1 MGSGGFILTL
11 VVLIVSG
18 LVLWFVN
25 WRRERGRL
33 VRADTQLELALWA
46 SAEELWELDVRSD
59 LLHRRGRI
67 SGLHLS
73 YYDTPAPNLQT
84 FLNIVHRDDRLAVAA
99 NFERVISGTAEHA
112 DVAYRVR
119 SDKHSW
125 IWLQS
130 RGRAMSRDAQGR
142 AHTVVGTSRNI
153 TQLKEREQRLH
164 FALIGAG
171 EELWEVDTL
180 TGTLRRENAFEHLL
194 PVDGEITSTL
204 QRMNELVH
212 PEDVEAVGRR
222 FGAALA
228 GTTPS
233 FHATYRFRTP
243 DGSYMWLDTQ
253 GQGIEFNKEG
263 KPRRV
268 LGTTRDISA
277 IKYGEERLRLALWGS
292 RAELWDVDMASGQI
306 HRDERLPQLPLQQ
319 EHLLFRELLDAVHA
333 DDRASL
339 RDAMIDHAKRTTD
352 AFEAQFRM
360 ADASDNWRWFV
371 ARGRVTERDANGHAQ
386 RMLGTLHDIT
396 ALKGAE
402 DELRRLNEELEA
414 RVSQRTADLSTMVDE
429 LRMANAQLR
438 EAQRQLVE
446 AEKMASLG
454 SLVAGVA
461 HEINTPLGISVTA
474 ASQMDSVFADVARSL
489 PAADGAQVRATLEKG
504 QRCAKLVLSNLERAS
519 RLVSSFKQVA
529 VDQASEAVRRINVA
543 QYLDEILA
551 SLLPRLKR
559 TKHRVQV
566 ECAPNIDVETY
577 PGALYQIVVNL
588 IMNSL
593 LHAFA
598 DDASGTINITAQLR
612 DKTLDLQYRDDGSGM
627 SQEIRARIFEPF
639 FTTRRGSG
647 GTGLGMHVV
656 YNLVTQ
662 LLHGTIACRSAPGEG
677 CTFDISFPVSL
688 TPRPTAERAM
698 LGPMA
703 VSNGK

>member
-1 MGSGGFILTL
+1 MGPGNFILTL
-11 VVLIVSG
+11 VVLISIG
-18 LVLWFVN
+18 LALWFVN
-25 WRRERGRL
+25 WRRGRRQL

-59 LLHRRGRI
+59 VLQRRGRI
-67 SGLHLS
+67 SRLHSS

-84 FLNIVHRDDRLAVAA
+84 FLNIVHRDDRAAVAET
-99 NFERVISGTAEHA
+99 FERVISGAAEHG
-112 DVAYRVR
+112 DVAYRVH
-119 SDKHSW
+119 SDENSW
-125 IWLQS
+125 VWLQS
-130 RGRAMSRDAQGR
+130 RGRATARDAHGR
-142 AHTVVGTSRNI
+142 AYTVVGTSRDI
-153 TQLKEREQRLH
+153 TELKEREQRLH

-180 TGTLRRENAFEHLL
+180 TGALRRENPFEHLL
-194 PVDGEITSTL
+194 PTDGEITSTL

-212 PEDVEAVGRR
+212 PDDVEEVGRR
-222 FGAALA
+222 FGAALS

-233 FHATYRFRTP
+233 FHATYRFRLP

-253 GQGIEFNKEG
+253 GQGIEFNKQG

-292 RAELWDVDMASGQI
+292 RAELWDVDMASGEI

-319 EHLLFRELLDAVHA
+319 ERLLFRELLDAVHV

-352 AFEAQFRM
+352 AFEAQFRI
-360 ADASDNWRWFV
+360 ADLSGNWRWLV
-371 ARGRVTERDANGHAQ
+371 ARGRVTERDEHGHAQ
-386 RMLGTLHDIT
+386 RMLGTMHDVT
-396 ALKGAE
+396 ALKGVE

-429 LRMANAQLR
+429 LRTTNAQLR
-438 EAQRQLVE
+438 EAQRQLVD

-461 HEINTPLGISVTA
+461 HEINTPLGISITA
-474 ASQMDSVFADVARSL
+474 ASQMDMVFADVAKSL
-489 PAADGAQVRATLEKG
+489 PATDGVQVRGTLEKG
-504 QRCAKLVLSNLERAS
+504 QRCVKLVLSNLDRAS
-519 RLVSSFKQVA
+519 RLVRSFKQVA
-529 VDQASEAVRRINVA
+529 VDQTSEVARRINVA

-551 SLLPRLKR
+551 SLHPRLKHM
-559 TKHRVQV
+559 KHRVHVQ
-566 ECAPNIDVETY
+566 CAPEIEVETY

-588 IMNSL
+588 VINSL
-593 LHAFA
+593 IHGFA
-598 DDASGTINITAQLR
+598 DDADGAIGITAQLHE
-612 DKTLDLQYRDDGSGM
+612 KTLVIEYRDDGSGM
-627 SQEIRARIFEPF
+627 SEEVRTRIFEPF

-647 GTGLGMHVV
+647 GTGLGLHIV

-662 LLHGTIACRSAPGEG
+662 LLHGTIACQSTQGKG
-677 CTFDISFPVSL
+677 STFKICFPVS
-688 TPRPTAERAM
+688 
-698 LGPMA
+698 
-703 VSNGK
+703 